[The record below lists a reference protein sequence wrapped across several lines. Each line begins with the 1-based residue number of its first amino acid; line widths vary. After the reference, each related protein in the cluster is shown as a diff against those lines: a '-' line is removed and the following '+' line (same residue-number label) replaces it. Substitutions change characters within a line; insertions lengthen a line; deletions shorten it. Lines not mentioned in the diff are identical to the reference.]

1 MNGRTTDPRDVR
13 PGTAAPA
20 QMTETE
26 TAAELATLAAVIA
39 FHDER
44 YHGADDPV
52 ISDADYD
59 ALVAR
64 NRALEASFPGLV
76 RPDSPS
82 LRVGTPV
89 AAGFGK
95 VRHARP
101 MLSLNNG
108 FTDEDIV
115 DFAARI
121 RRFLS
126 LAEDAELIFVAEPKI
141 DGLSLSLRYEGG
153 KLVQAATRG
162 DGAEG
167 EDVTANIRMVD
178 AVPQQLAG
186 SSGAV
191 IPHILEVR
199 GELYMDKADFL
210 ALNASQQDKGG
221 KIFANPRNAAA
232 GSLRQKDPAVT
243 GSRRLRFFAYSL
255 GEASA
260 PLATTHMDSLEAL
273 RAMGFSINPLS
284 RRCTDVGS
292 LLETYAGIGGAR
304 ADLGYD
310 IDGVVYKVD
319 RHDYQERLGQVAR
332 APRWALAHKF
342 PAEQAQTTLN
352 AIDIQVGRTGAL
364 TPVARL
370 APVTVGGVVVSN
382 ATLHNEDEIRRK
394 DIRIGDRVVIQRAGD
409 VIPQV
414 VRVIIEKRPPDSAEF
429 AFPDTCPEC
438 GAPAIR
444 PEGEAVRR
452 CTNSLECPAQ
462 RLEWL
467 KHFVSRDAFDIE
479 GLGARQ
485 IDQFVSLGWVKRPAD
500 IFRLAARHS
509 DLAALDGY
517 GEVSV
522 RNLLAAIEARREIGF
537 ERFIFSLGIRQVGQ
551 ATARLLALH
560 FDRPDTMLAA
570 LSPDA
575 DLEAT
580 TAELTAIDQVG
591 ESMAADLIAFFAN
604 ESNSAAVTDLLG
616 QLTVI
621 PPARPAEDSP
631 VSGRTIV
638 FTGTLAGMSRAE
650 AKARAEQLGA
660 KVSGSVSAK
669 TSYLVAGADAGS
681 KARKA
686 AELGVTVL
694 SEEEWLA
701 LIGG

>member
-1 MNGRTTDPRDVR
+1 MNTDRRDPETVQ
-13 PGTAAPA
+13 PGSTSPA
-20 QMTETE
+20 EMDRADA
-26 TAAELATLAAVIA
+26 AAELESLAAAIA

-44 YHGADDPV
+44 YHGDDAPV
-52 ISDADYD
+52 ISDAGYD

-64 NRALEASFPGLV
+64 NRALEAAFPDLV
-76 RPDSPS
+76 RTDSPS

-89 AAGFGK
+89 ASGFGK
-95 VRHARP
+95 VRHAKP

-108 FTDEDIV
+108 FTDEDIT

-126 LAEDAELIFVAEPKI
+126 LSDEDELAFTAEPKI
-141 DGLSLSLRYEGG
+141 DGLSLSLRYEAG

-167 EDVTANIRMVD
+167 EDVTANIRVAG
-178 AVPQQLAG
+178 AVPLELAG
-186 SSGAV
+186 TPPS
-191 IPHILEVR
+191 ILEVR
-199 GELYMDKADFL
+199 GELYMDRADFF
-210 ALNASQQDKGG
+210 ALNESQEAAGG

-243 GSRRLRFFAYSL
+243 AARKLRFFAYSL

-260 PLATTHMDSLEAL
+260 PLAATHMDSLTAL
-273 RAMGFSINPLS
+273 GAMGFSINSLS
-284 RRCTDVGS
+284 RRCTDVAG
-292 LLETYAGIGGAR
+292 LLETYAGIGTAR
-304 ADLGYD
+304 SDLGYD

-342 PAEQAQTTLN
+342 PAEQAETTLN
-352 AIDIQVGRTGAL
+352 GIDIQVGRTGAL

-394 DIRIGDRVVIQRAGD
+394 DIRVGDRVVIQRAGD

-414 VRVIIEKRPPDSAEF
+414 VRVITDQRADDSTEF
-429 AFPDTCPEC
+429 AFPETCPEC
-438 GAPAIR
+438 GAPAVR

-485 IDQFVSLGWVKRPAD
+485 IDQFVGLGWVARPAD
-500 IFRLAARHS
+500 IFRLAARR
-509 DLAALDGY
+509 DELAALDGY
-517 GEVSV
+517 GETSI
-522 RNLLAAIEARREIGF
+522 RNLLAAIEARRNIGF
-537 ERFIFSLGIRQVGQ
+537 ERFIFALGIRQVGQ

-560 FDRPDTMLAA
+560 YDQPGAMLAA
-570 LSPDA
+570 VGPDA
-575 DLEAT
+575 DPAAT

-591 ESMAADLIAFFAN
+591 ESMAADLLGFFAN
-604 ESNSAAVTDLLG
+604 ESNFAAVEDLLG
-616 QLTVI
+616 QLSVV
-621 PPARPAEDSP
+621 PPERPADDSP
-631 VSGRTIV
+631 VSGKTIV

-694 SEEEWLA
+694 SEEDWLA
-701 LIGG
+701 MISG